1 MGKQHNK
8 TFPRGRGSKTYTL
21 FSIIHFDICG
31 PFSTFTHYGCR
42 YFITFIDDLSQYI
55 IIYLFKSKFETFEK
69 IKHYKAM

>member
-8 TFPRGRGSKTYTL
+8 TFPRGTGSKTYTL
-21 FSIIHFDICG
+21 FSIIHFDICV

-55 IIYLFKSKFETFEK
+55 CYNILIQ
-69 IKHYKAM
+69 IQI